1 MIRITTTSSGDHGTT
16 IRVEGQLAGT
26 AVSEL
31 VTVTSRLSDG
41 EADIALDLV
50 GVPFAD
56 KDGEKALRSLIAQG
70 ARIEKCS
77 GFLKHLLRSKAG
89 APCEGVSAS
98 EAEMLQRLRDG
109 HEAAFEQLVQRFGG
123 RMLSVARRLLGSEDD
138 ARDAVQ
144 EAFLAAF
151 ASIHD
156 FNGTSMLSTWMHR
169 IVVNAALMQLRRR
182 RRKPEHSI
190 DELLPRFVHGE
201 WAEDPTSESITMES
215 MLELRESRRKVQ
227 LCISKLPDF
236 HRAVLLLRDIEGLDT
251 AETAVRLGI
260 TANGVK
266 VRLHRAR
273 QALRTLL
280 EGVIIESR
288 RSGSGNEQAERL
300 RQVAQLAG
308 TKRLGA

>member
-1 MIRITTTSSGDHGTT
+1 MLYAIRMIRITTTSSGDHGTT

-190 DELLPRFVHGE
+190 DELLPRF
-201 WAEDPTSESITMES
+201 
-215 MLELRESRRKVQ
+215 
-227 LCISKLPDF
+227 
-236 HRAVLLLRDIEGLDT
+236 
-251 AETAVRLGI
+251 
-260 TANGVK
+260 TANGPKTPPLNPSRWNRCLSFASRDGRCSFVFQNC
-266 VRLHRAR
+266 RIFIAR
-273 QALRTLL
+273 FSCCAT
-280 EGVIIESR
+280 
-288 RSGSGNEQAERL
+288 
-300 RQVAQLAG
+300 
-308 TKRLGA
+308 

>member
-1 MIRITTTSSGDHGTT
+1 M
-16 IRVEGQLAGT
+16 
-26 AVSEL
+26 
-31 VTVTSRLSDG
+31 
-41 EADIALDLV
+41 
-50 GVPFAD
+50 GVPFGD
-56 KDGEKALRSLIAQG
+56 KDGAQALRTLIAQG

-77 GFLKHLLRSKAG
+77 GFLKHLLQSKAG
-89 APCEGVSAS
+89 APCEGISAS
-98 EAEMLQRLRDG
+98 EAELLQRLRGGD
-109 HEAAFEQLVQRFGG
+109 EAAFDELVRRFGG

-169 IVVNAALMQLRRR
+169 IVVNAGLMQLRRR

-190 DELLPRFVHGE
+190 DELLPRFIHGE
-201 WAEDPTSESITMES
+201 WAEDPISESITMES
-215 MLELRESRRKVQ
+215 LLELRDSRRRVQ
-227 LCISKLPDF
+227 LCISKLPEF
-236 HRAVLLLRDIEGLDT
+236 HRAVLVLRDIEGLDT

-260 TANGVK
+260 SANGVK

-280 EGVIIESR
+280 EGVIIEGRNS
-288 RSGSGNEQAERL
+288 RSGDEEAARVD
-300 RQVAQLAG
+300 VA
-308 TKRLGA
+308 